1 MAPRKKNRRKPLR
14 LSGKKGALLAVLLLA
29 GLAVGYG
36 AYKARSWRPDEVAWP
51 DQGALVSSLDGPV
64 SFDTLR
70 GVGGKFVY
78 LEASEGSTGQDANFA
93 QNMASAH
100 DAGLEIGAAHRFD
113 PCETADGQS
122 ANFVTMVPRDRDLL
136 PPAILLEDT
145 AENCPHHVSE
155 AAVQSELMTLV
166 NQIEA
171 HTGKAVILAPSE
183 SFEQAY
189 GVSRRID
196 RQLWLERSWFEPA
209 YGARPWLMW
218 TANRWYKSEAADQ
231 PLRWVVVRPL

>member
-1 MAPRKKNRRKPLR
+1 MARRKRSRRRPFR
-14 LSGKKGALLAVLLLA
+14 LSGRKAVLLVVLLLA
-29 GLAVGYG
+29 ALAAGYG
-36 AYKARSWRPDEVAWP
+36 AYKGRSWRPDEAVWP
-51 DQGALVSSLDGPV
+51 DQGALVSAADGPV
-64 SFDTLR
+64 AFDTLR
-70 GVGGKFVY
+70 GLGGKFAY
-78 LEASEGSTGQDANFA
+78 LEASEGSTGHDIAFA
-93 QNMASAH
+93 QNMARAR
-100 DAGLEIGAAHRFD
+100 AEGLEVGAAHRFD

-145 AENCPHHVSE
+145 AENCPRRVSE
-155 AAVQSELMTLV
+155 AAVQSELTTLV

-171 HTGKAVILAPSE
+171 HTGKPVILAPSE
-183 SFEQAY
+183 SFERAY

-196 RQLWLERSWFEPA
+196 RQLWLTRSWFEPA

-218 TANRWYKSEAADQ
+218 TANRWYKSEAAGQ